1 MQEKFVKPEVPDLAE
16 EKSIGI
22 LHGWA
27 DEDWKSDQR

>member
-22 LHGWA
+22 LHG
-27 DEDWKSDQR
+27 